1 MLAAMDNAKAL
12 GSGLSVLIEVVCSEF
27 LLPNCQDCR
36 ETVRLNY
43 LSFLQLYNLLFILLL
58 FLPFPLILSL
68 FFFSSL
74 FLFLFFPVPIYFYPQ
89 MLKST
94 PPYTDSH
101 IMCQEQ
107 ALRLAKQQ
115 LSDLNDYRQK
125 MNKET
130 EETNEVR
137 KFYPV
142 IFLLQQ
148 PGNLL
153 IFHII
158 SGIVQQESL

>member
-1 MLAAMDNAKAL
+1 
-12 GSGLSVLIEVVCSEF
+12 
-27 LLPNCQDCR
+27 
-36 ETVRLNY
+36 
-43 LSFLQLYNLLFILLL
+43 
-58 FLPFPLILSL
+58 
-68 FFFSSL
+68 
-74 FLFLFFPVPIYFYPQ
+74 

-137 KFYPV
+137 KFCPV
-142 IFLLQQ
+142 LFL
-148 PGNLL
+148 
-153 IFHII
+153 
-158 SGIVQQESL
+158 

>member
-1 MLAAMDNAKAL
+1 
-12 GSGLSVLIEVVCSEF
+12 
-27 LLPNCQDCR
+27 
-36 ETVRLNY
+36 
-43 LSFLQLYNLLFILLL
+43 
-58 FLPFPLILSL
+58 
-68 FFFSSL
+68 
-74 FLFLFFPVPIYFYPQ
+74 

-142 IFLLQQ
+142 LFLC
-148 PGNLL
+148 
-153 IFHII
+153 
-158 SGIVQQESL
+158 VCASLSLSLFFFYVALFN